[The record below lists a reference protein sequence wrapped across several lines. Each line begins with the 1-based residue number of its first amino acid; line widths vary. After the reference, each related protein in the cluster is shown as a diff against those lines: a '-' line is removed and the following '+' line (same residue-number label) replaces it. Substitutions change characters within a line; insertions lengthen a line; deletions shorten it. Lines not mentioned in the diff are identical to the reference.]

1 MHEVDQPGKRTSES
15 GGKTQ
20 EKEMKALQY
29 IIRILAK
36 KWLLLLVLP
45 VMAAA
50 VVFAVMSRQPKLYKS
65 SCTIYTGIVSGYDVL
80 ASENSRLDWMA
91 VNNAVD
97 NLMSVIMA

>member
-1 MHEVDQPGKRTSES
+1 
-15 GGKTQ
+15 
-20 EKEMKALQY
+20 MKALQY

-80 ASENSRLDWMA
+80 ASENSRQDWMA

-97 NLMSVIMA
+97 NLMSVIMAESTLSLSLIHISEPTRPY

>member
-1 MHEVDQPGKRTSES
+1 MHEVDHPGKRTSES

-50 VVFAVMSRQPKLYKS
+50 VVFAVMSRQPKMYKS
-65 SCTIYTGIVSGYDVL
+65 SCTIYTGIVYGYDVL
-80 ASENSRLDWMA
+80 A
-91 VNNAVD
+91 
-97 NLMSVIMA
+97 